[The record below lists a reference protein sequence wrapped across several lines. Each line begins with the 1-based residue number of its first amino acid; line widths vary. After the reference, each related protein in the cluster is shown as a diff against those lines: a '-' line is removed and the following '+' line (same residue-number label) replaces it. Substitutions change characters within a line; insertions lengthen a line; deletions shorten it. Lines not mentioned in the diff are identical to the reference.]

1 MNFEILSFQLIY
13 NFLWFLKCD
22 REKGNKGDFCDKGQN
37 SCYDVDFSGAP
48 LHTNDK
54 WTHRWDRDS

>member
-13 NFLWFLKCD
+13 NVSWFLKCD
-22 REKGNKGDFCDKGQN
+22 GEKGNKEDCEKGQN
-37 SCYDVDFSGAP
+37 SCYDVDLSGAL

-54 WTHRWDRDS
+54 WAHRWDSDR